1 MSNAPNSDSKNTF
14 LNWVGSLKA
23 VINVQKFLR
32 QKSLWGVEGMNLYD
46 VLRFF
51 GLGLING
58 SVSIRAASISF
69 RLLLA
74 FFPAMILLLSLLPH
88 TPLDS
93 NAVMDALLLLF
104 PRCRR
109 NPNQHRSC

>member
-1 MSNAPNSDSKNTF
+1 MSNSPNPKSSSPF
-14 LNWVGSLKA
+14 LNWLKNLQL
-23 VINVQKFLR
+23 VINIQRFLR
-32 QKSLWGVEGMNLYD
+32 SKTPWGVEGMTLYD

-74 FFPAMILLLSLLPH
+74 FFQP
-88 TPLDS
+88 
-93 NAVMDALLLLF
+93 
-104 PRCRR
+104 
-109 NPNQHRSC
+109 